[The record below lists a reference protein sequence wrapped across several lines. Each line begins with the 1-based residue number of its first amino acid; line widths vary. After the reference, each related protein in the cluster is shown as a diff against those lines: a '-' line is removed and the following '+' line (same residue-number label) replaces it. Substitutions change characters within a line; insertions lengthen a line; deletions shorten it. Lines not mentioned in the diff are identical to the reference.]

1 LEILGLFGLIII
13 MWLMIILVS
22 LFLISI
28 VAPLHLFV
36 FHNSTDRYIT
46 SAIQAFLAVGIV
58 IVLILLL
65 SKMKSQYLR
74 RKLDIR

>member
-1 LEILGLFGLIII
+1 

-22 LFLISI
+22 LFLIAI

-36 FHNSTDRYIT
+36 FHNNTDRYIT
-46 SAIQAFLAVGIV
+46 SAIQAFLGVGIV